1 MATMRLRVVVSFAIG
16 LASGLFCW
24 FLLHHFQQGAADFQ
38 WAIRAARYLLS
49 RTNPYDTPLE
59 QYPITAALFAIPFV
73 RLVPDVAAGIFFG
86 LSSGL
91 LAFGL
96 TRHSY
101 TRLFVFLAY
110 PYWAAILTAQW
121 SPLIM
126 AGAFFPILLPV
137 TMAKPQ
143 VGFPVAMTHLS
154 KRGVIA
160 CCAWALLSVLVMPH
174 WPRLWYG
181 QLGNYEHFFPL
192 FVLPGPLLLLAL
204 IRYRERDSWLLLLAS
219 VMPQRWFF
227 DAYILWLIPKS
238 RRELL
243 GTIALSWGAGI
254 WRWYHMPSSFIQV
267 GRWAVLCFYLPMLVV
282 ILARKTGFGPATN
295 DLHARKQNSVA
306 STR

>member
-1 MATMRLRVVVSFAIG
+1 MRLRLAVSLAIG
-16 LASGLFCW
+16 FASGAFCW
-24 FLLHHFQQGAADFQ
+24 FLLHHFHQGAADFQ

-73 RLVPDVAAGIFFG
+73 RLVPDMAAGVFFG
-86 LSSGL
+86 VSSGL

-96 TRHSY
+96 TRHGY

-110 PYWAAILTAQW
+110 PYWAAIITAQW

-143 VGFPVAMTHLS
+143 VGFPVAMTNLS
-154 KRGVIA
+154 KRGVVA
-160 CCAWALLSVLVMPH
+160 CAVWALLSLLAMPS
-174 WPRLWYG
+174 WPWHWYG

-204 IRYRERDSWLLLLAS
+204 LRYRERDTWLLLLAA

-243 GTIALSWGAGI
+243 GTVALSWGAGI
-254 WRWYHMPSSFIQV
+254 WRWYHMPGSFIQV

-282 ILARKTGFGPATN
+282 LLTRKVDSGRMDMGGAGNAT
-295 DLHARKQNSVA
+295 APR
-306 STR
+306 